1 MRSTAAER
9 QQLLH
14 CPLRGG
20 GIRLRAGEHLVCK
33 QGRHAVKQ
41 HASPLRQCGALQRP
55 AALDRAE
62 APARA
67 LVQMAGD
74 AGAVLAVHWLH
85 RRPVVQGISC
95 GKMLRQTLGARALAA
110 LGGLQ
115 HLKGQ
120 RTAAPLAQPHA
131 ELQEGR
137 KAQLLRS
144 AAVARLL

>member
-1 MRSTAAER
+1 MRRTAAER
-9 QQLLH
+9 QQLLR
-14 CPLRGG
+14 CPLWGG

-74 AGAVLAVHWLH
+74 AGAVLAVHRLH
-85 RRPVVQGISC
+85 RRPVDHGRTS
-95 GKMLRQTLGARALAA
+95 GKPDA
-110 LGGLQ
+110 
-115 HLKGQ
+115 K
-120 RTAAPLAQPHA
+120 PL
-131 ELQEGR
+131 R
-137 KAQLLRS
+137 KAAFS
-144 AAVARLL
+144 AFAAADQ